1 VLGRKVRKFIGKISI
16 GFDYWFTFILNPG
29 VEPINNRA
37 ERIGVSPNANRK
49 TSQLN
54 ICTFQLFNRF
64 IIFSC

>member
-1 VLGRKVRKFIGKISI
+1 
-16 GFDYWFTFILNPG
+16 

-54 ICTFQLFNRF
+54 IYDILNT
-64 IIFSC
+64 IESY